1 MVKIVLQ
8 KTLMSS
14 FTDDGLLEIIG
25 QKEVWLA
32 QKERIRLDQVTHHL
46 KFVFRLL
53 SFSLD
58 FWVLFAIFK
67 I

>member
-8 KTLMSS
+8 KTLMPS
-14 FTDDGLLEIIG
+14 FTDDGLLEIVG
-25 QKEVWLA
+25 QKEVSLA
-32 QKERIRLDQVTHHL
+32 HKERICLDQVTRHL

-58 FWVLFAIFK
+58 F
-67 I
+67 